1 MMTMGGQEIFRADI
15 ALVSDDGK
23 FSLDVEVP
31 PAGTGSLEGPHF
43 FIESLYKVSDWTQV
57 IDAPKDTVPMTEMMQ
72 KLDAM
77 TPKDEFMPEV
87 YSESIEE

>member
-1 MMTMGGQEIFRADI
+1 MGGQELFRANI

-23 FSLDVEVP
+23 FSLDIQVP

-43 FIESLYKVSDWTQV
+43 FIESLYKTSDWKEV
-57 IDAPKDTVPMTEMMQ
+57 IDAPKDTIPMMEMME

-77 TPKDEFMPEV
+77 TPKDEFMPEM
-87 YSESIEE
+87 YSGSIEE